1 MMILHLVWHK
11 KDCFVKAKTARFSH
25 WYYFHKLLTIFDSY
39 FIFFARVKTD
49 YSILVLNCL
58 NILHTVNILKIDAEF
73 NT

>member
-11 KDCFVKAKTARFSH
+11 NDSFVKAKTARFLH

-39 FIFFARVKTD
+39 FILFKRVKND
-49 YSILVLNCL
+49 CSILALNCL
-58 NILHTVNILKIDAEF
+58 NISHTVNIFKIDAAF